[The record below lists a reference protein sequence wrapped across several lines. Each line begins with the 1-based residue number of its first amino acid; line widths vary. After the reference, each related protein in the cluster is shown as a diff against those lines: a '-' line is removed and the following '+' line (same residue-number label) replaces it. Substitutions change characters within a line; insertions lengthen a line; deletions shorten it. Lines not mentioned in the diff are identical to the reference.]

1 MSFTVVGTTDETL
14 SCDCCGRTGLKMT
27 VVLRDSEGEFVF
39 YGRTCAPRATRWR
52 AAYLEREVL
61 AAQARVAQARDMVTR
76 WSRYVRPDGTADTSL
91 FLSTNPGPIGRPQT
105 TATEAEAM
113 IYRVIADNTRTIDS
127 LRRDAA

>member
-39 YGRTCAPRATRWR
+39 YGRTCAARATGWR

-76 WSRYVRPDGTADTSL
+76 WSRYVRPDGTAWVEDL
-91 FLSTNPGPIGRPQT
+91 
-105 TATEAEAM
+105 
-113 IYRVIADNTRTIDS
+113 
-127 LRRDAA
+127 LRRSEESLKEVTSKENGK